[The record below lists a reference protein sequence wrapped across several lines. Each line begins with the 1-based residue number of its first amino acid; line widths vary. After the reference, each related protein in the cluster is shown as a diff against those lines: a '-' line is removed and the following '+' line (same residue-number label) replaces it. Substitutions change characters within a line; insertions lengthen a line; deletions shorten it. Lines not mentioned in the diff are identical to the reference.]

1 MASLDYRT
9 LNINAGNL
17 KVVKDAALEIAESK
31 LSSARGDFLESFENH
46 EVTKEIEAGEL
57 ASNSSGTL
65 GGYGN
70 LFSFIGFDGSDK
82 PTEIVKNLIRKI
94 RLINKSYK
102 KAVANGVMISFSVN
116 VPSISS
122 FENSTPIPWASGRS
136 WLLGIERGIS
146 GLGYFVSKLGL
157 GRSGGGVQSD
167 SKIRTASYS
176 STSYFS
182 RMYNDF
188 IKKIKNTR

>member
-1 MASLDYRT
+1 
-9 LNINAGNL
+9 
-17 KVVKDAALEIAESK
+17 
-31 LSSARGDFLESFENH
+31 
-46 EVTKEIEAGEL
+46 
-57 ASNSSGTL
+57 
-65 GGYGN
+65 
-70 LFSFIGFDGSDK
+70 
-82 PTEIVKNLIRKI
+82 
-94 RLINKSYK
+94 
-102 KAVANGVMISFSVN
+102 MISFSVN